1 MTAIDRLANRLKSVT
16 QQSLHPGQRE
26 EIARFIYEDYLP
38 EQLLGMKEAAERI
51 GLLHRDT
58 GLPNSNSLTMRLSRG
73 ADIGLLVKIAG
84 QRVTTKDAIDAYA
97 EMHPPVRPTRDDDS
111 HKEAS

>member
-1 MTAIDRLANRLKSVT
+1 MHAIDRLSARLRVADETLSERQAHVV
-16 QQSLHPGQRE
+16 
-26 EIARFIYEDYLP
+26 ACYIYNDYLP
-38 EQLLGMKEAAERI
+38 SQLLGMKEAAERI

-73 ADIGLLVKIAG
+73 ADIDLLVKIAG

-97 EMHPPVRPTRDDDS
+97 EMHPPVKPTRDDDS